1 MFSSLFIRFDSR
13 LRRYLRK
20 SIYILPAVPYVSG
33 GKSMIPV
40 RPNYRRPIWLGL
52 LLGLFA
58 LFLLPKA
65 PAVLATDFVLDWSE
79 IGFTDGASS
88 LQTFENISDSG
99 VTMTT
104 EFRVLDNLFDDEEWG
119 LYIPPD
125 GQIKPDVSGTAL
137 ALRDISSTAYPNAG
151 YIHVRI
157 TFSQD
162 IKINNLWM
170 EPFYHWVEPAR
181 NIDVLKHTALQAF
194 DAYGDSIV
202 PISWQIYGDSLDPSQ
217 ISDLIAE
224 PHPGNGKDWLRS
236 DYDLGQNTWS
246 GAYGINY
253 GNQPIRELHWYSWGY
268 DTDTGELSNLL
279 GSTYLGSFQFSTF
292 PTAVTLVSVGAA
304 DRSAALGSILLVVF
318 LFSLVTLAIMHRRP
332 LPAVS

>member
-1 MFSSLFIRFDSR
+1 MFSSLFTRFDSR
-13 LRRYLRK
+13 LRRYFRK

-58 LFLLPKA
+58 LYLLLKA
-65 PAVLATDFVLDWSE
+65 PAVMAADYILDWSDIE
-79 IGFTDGASS
+79 FEDGKSE
-88 LQTFENISDSG
+88 LQTFPDVAGSG

-104 EFRVLDNLFDDEEWG
+104 EFRVLNAIFEDIG
-119 LYIPPD
+119 LYIP
-125 GQIKPDVSGTAL
+125 GTTPANQNMPKTIDASL
-137 ALRDISSTAYPNAG
+137 RVRDINEQTYGGPAVG
-151 YIHVRI
+151 YVLTII

-170 EPFYHWVEPAR
+170 EPFYHWVQPAN
-181 NIDVLKHTALQAF
+181 NIDVLKHAALQAF
-194 DAYGDSIV
+194 DGNGNSVTPDSWQVYASSELIIV
-202 PISWQIYGDSLDPSQ
+202 PHPS
-217 ISDLIAE
+217 
-224 PHPGNGKDWLRS
+224 NGKDWLRS
-236 DYDLGQNTWS
+236 DFELGQNAWS

-279 GSTYLGSFQFSTF
+279 GSTYLGSFEFSTF
-292 PTAVTLVSVGAA
+292 PTAVTLVSLGAA